1 VEALSYV
8 HGSAGPARVAATI
21 GGFLDDGSEQ
31 NGTREAP
38 VCAQTAA
45 L

>member
-1 VEALSYV
+1 MEALSYL
-8 HGSAGPARVAATI
+8 HGSAGPALVAATI

-31 NGTREAP
+31 DGAREALG
-38 VCAQTAA
+38 CAQTAA